1 MANCLFCF
9 GLGYSAQVFAARRRL
24 AGWAIAGTTRTAG
37 KARIL
42 RAEDVDAHVFD
53 RGTPL
58 RAARAALVGT
68 THLLVSVP
76 PDDSGDPVLDAHA
89 ADIAALAADEGR
101 LAWIGYLSSTA
112 VYGNWDGAWVDET
125 SPLKGSSPRARK
137 RIAAEQAWLEFGAR
151 HGLAVHVFRLSG
163 IYGYGRSII
172 DDVRA
177 GTARVIDKPGHAFSR
192 IHVHDIARVLEASI
206 AGPRA
211 GAIYNVSDDEPAP
224 SADVV
229 VYAYGLLGSE
239 PPPPVPFAEAQLSPM
254 ARSFNADSR
263 RVRNALIKTELGVS
277 LAYPNYRAGLKS
289 LV

>member
-1 MANCLFCF
+1 MDNRLFCF

-24 AGWAIAGTTRTAG
+24 AGWAIAGTTQTPEKAKSLRTAY
-37 KARIL
+37 
-42 RAEDVDAHVFD
+42 VDAHVF
-53 RGTPL
+53 GQGAPL
-58 RAARAALVGT
+58 RAARAALAGT

-76 PDDSGDPVLDAHA
+76 PDDSGDPVLNAHA
-89 ADIAALAADEGR
+89 ADIAALAADERR
-101 LAWIGYLSSTA
+101 LVWIGYLSSTA

-125 SPLKGSSPRARK
+125 SPLKGSSPRALR
-137 RIAAEQAWLEFGAR
+137 RIAAEQEWLEFGAR

-163 IYGYGRSII
+163 IYGQGRSII

-177 GTARVIDKPGHAFSR
+177 GSARIIDKPGHAFSR

-206 AGPRA
+206 ARPRA

-229 VYAYGLLGSE
+229 VYACDLLGSE
-239 PPPPVPFAEAQLSPM
+239 PPQPVPFAEAQLSPM
-254 ARSFNADSR
+254 AQSFYADSR

-277 LAYPNYRAGLKS
+277 LAYPNFRAGLDS